1 MGPSAHFP
9 PSSSPR
15 PSSLSSSSLHPSRR
29 FTPGVVDSIR
39 FVVVVVGLSS
49 LSWLCGLPT
58 SSSFSTFSVS
68 FTSSSSC
75 RLSSACRFLLLRA
88 RPPPLHLPSSSS
100 CSSSHAVVAAADVV
114 DAAVITAAAPFL
126 LPPPSSLLFR
136 ILVAVVEPILAIVEC
151 FSPLSNLCAV
161 VEPSFLCRNWS
172 SECRSVVTVLGC
184 HLVLVGALETS
195 VGGAWK
201 DG

>member
-15 PSSLSSSSLHPSRR
+15 PSSSSSSSLHPSRR

-39 FVVVVVGLSS
+39 FVVAVLVVWPPHLLVIFHLLRLVYLLLVMSPFIGM
-49 LSWLCGLPT
+49 
-58 SSSFSTFSVS
+58 SFSP
-68 FTSSSSC
+68 SS
-75 RLSSACRFLLLRA
+75 RA
-88 RPPPLHLPSSSS
+88 SPPLHLPSSSS
-100 CSSSHAVVAAADVV
+100 CSSSHAIVAAADVV

-184 HLVLVGALETS
+184 HLVLVGVLETS